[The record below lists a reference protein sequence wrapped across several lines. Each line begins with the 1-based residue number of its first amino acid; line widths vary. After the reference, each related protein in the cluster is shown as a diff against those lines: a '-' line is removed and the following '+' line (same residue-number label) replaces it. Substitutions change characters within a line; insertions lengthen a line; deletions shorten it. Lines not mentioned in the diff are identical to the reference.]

1 MDKDLAERESRDKE
15 TKILNLARQLEEM
28 KDRLAETERLRQ
40 QQAQE
45 LSDLISSK
53 DDAGKSVSWTE
64 ISLLILLQ
72 SEIDICTC
80 DGIWRQNY

>member
-1 MDKDLAERESRDKE
+1 MLPFSRYSMDKDLAERESRDKE

-53 DDAGKSVSWTE
+53 DDAGKSVS
-64 ISLLILLQ
+64 
-72 SEIDICTC
+72 
-80 DGIWRQNY
+80 